1 MLNSVGGTT
10 EKSLEIVYNNLI
22 INKQKKARHGMKRL
36 VNTTKVVLLGMT
48 IGLSSIT
55 FAVEIEPG
63 LDWQYKGS
71 KHYDKALVVWTDDQA
86 VGKREKHL
94 LIPDEYYNAEEA
106 VRHVRGIV
114 EDYLET
120 EKTIRFEELD
130 PIVTADYN
138 LGKVFAVEAIP
149 TNVVQRIT
157 HDGWIYVLGRTG
169 WGFSILVNLDEDG
182 YITEYA
188 MNDVGDEKIISRL
201 FITDGISIHSD
212 DLKVNHF
219 TSLGKEA
226 FKPKL
231 SAIDLKLSDPNIRN
245 RSIEPNLT
253 IVSIDNAVQ
262 GHSYQVIDTK
272 DLSSP
277 FIKNELAGI
286 KKADADG
293 LLTFEVPLD
302 PSDKVHFYKIELIE

>member
-1 MLNSVGGTT
+1 
-10 EKSLEIVYNNLI
+10 
-22 INKQKKARHGMKRL
+22 MKRL

-71 KHYDKALVVWTDDQA
+71 KHYDKALVIWTDDQA
-86 VGKREKHL
+86 VGVKEWFGLIPTEYYDAQAAALMSREK
-94 LIPDEYYNAEEA
+94 
-106 VRHVRGIV
+106 
-114 EDYLET
+114 T
-120 EKTIRFEELD
+120 EELLKGED
-130 PIVTADYN
+130 PVLFTDIAPVATADY
-138 LGKVFAVEAIP
+138 GVGTMFAMEAIP
-149 TNVVQRIT
+149 TNKIQRIT
-157 HDGWIYVLGRTG
+157 HDGWIYVFGRTG
-169 WGFSILVNLDEDG
+169 WGFSVLANIDENG
-182 YITEYA
+182 YVTEYA
-188 MNDVGDEKIISRL
+188 MNDVGNERIVSRL
-201 FITDGISIHSD
+201 FATDGITIHSD

-219 TSLGKEA
+219 TTLGKEA

-277 FIKNELAGI
+277 FVKNELAGI